1 MNVSVIIC
9 KVQSRPE
16 CPATRLLL
24 VMVLGNGTCKFC
36 MNLILCC
43 FNNARPI
50 FLNEVAAL
58 INFSVNKFLIEFSEM
73 MLSKA

>member
-1 MNVSVIIC
+1 
-9 KVQSRPE
+9 
-16 CPATRLLL
+16 
-24 VMVLGNGTCKFC
+24 